1 MAEHKVTLL
10 PQGVTVSVPTG
21 ALLVEAIERAGLGLN
36 QPCGGQGRC
45 GRCAVV
51 VEEGAVRRRSVI
63 RLAPADLAAGYALA
77 CQTVVEGNARV
88 FLPPQEQI
96 ERRLVTDK
104 SARPV
109 EVPFAYDPVGEQSL
123 RIVEV
128 HLDPP
133 TLADNLDDERRL
145 LKAVEAR
152 LGMGSATAARPAG
165 RVSQAGPGLRVPLLL
180 RRRLGA
186 ELRAGEWNVSVVVET
201 DAWSSPRG
209 LWRLIDVAAGEVHP
223 YGLAVDIGTTTVTIY
238 LVDLRSGEV
247 VDQAA
252 EYNGQIA
259 RGEDVISRIVYAG
272 KGDGLEDLGVLVR
285 ATVNTL
291 IERVCARRKVDAQR
305 IYRVTVAGNTT
316 MTHLLLGVPPSSIR
330 LSPYIP
336 AFNQAQPVNAFEIGL
351 GVNPLAGVDCL
362 PGVASYVGSDITAG
376 VVAAGMMDTEEL
388 TLFID
393 VGTNGEIALGTRD
406 WMVSCACSAGPAFEG
421 AGVVCGMRATLG
433 AVEEVWVSSETLEPT
448 VRVIGGGPPRGLCGS
463 ALLSLL
469 GELFVTGLVDRSG
482 KFNLDRGTARVR
494 MGEHGGEY
502 VVAWAGETATGGD
515 IFITQVDVEN
525 LLRAKA
531 AIYAGFSVLAS
542 SVGLDLKDVQR
553 VLIGGS
559 FGKYLNIEK
568 AIQIGLMPDLPW
580 ERFGFLGNT
589 SIKGAYMA
597 LLSREARAQ
606 VLLAAEK
613 MTYVEL
619 SADNT
624 FYDAFTAALFLPHT
638 EIARFPSVATVWE
651 EANATRAAH
660 GLRGVVKG
668 EGEQVSTHDGG
679 SA

>member
-1 MAEHKVTLL
+1 MSGHKVTLL
-10 PQGVTVSVPTG
+10 PQDVTVEVPTG
-21 ALLVEAIERAGLGLN
+21 ALLVEAIERAGLRLN

-63 RLAPADLAAGYALA
+63 RLSPADVSAGYALA
-77 CQTVVEGNARV
+77 CQTVVEGDSRV
-88 FLPPQEQI
+88 VLPPQEQI

-109 EVPFAYDPVGEQSL
+109 EVPFAYDPRAEQSL
-123 RIVEV
+123 RIVEL
-128 HLDPP
+128 HLEPP

-145 LKAVEAR
+145 VKGLEAA
-152 LGMGSATAARPAG
+152 LGGRTSAPDRGNREAKRPLNL
-165 RVSQAGPGLRVPLLL
+165 VVPLPL
-180 RRRLGA
+180 RRRLGSVM
-186 ELRAGEWNVSVVVET
+186 RQCEWNVSVVIET
-201 DAWSSPRG
+201 DTWCSPRG
-209 LWRLIDVAAGEVHP
+209 VWRLLDVVGGEAHP
-223 YGLAVDIGTTTVTIY
+223 YGLAVDIGTTTVTVY
-238 LVDLRSGEV
+238 LVDLRTGEV
-247 VDQAA
+247 IDQAA

-259 RGEDVISRIVYAG
+259 RGEDVISRIVYAS
-272 KGDGLEDLGVLVR
+272 KGDGLEELGTLVR
-285 ATVNTL
+285 GTINGL
-291 IERVCARRKVDAQR
+291 IERVCGRRKVDAQR

-316 MTHLLLGVPPSSIR
+316 MAHLLLGVPPASIR

-336 AFNQAQPVNAFEIGL
+336 AFNQPQTMCAGEIGL
-351 GVNPLAGVDCL
+351 RVNPLAGVDCL

-421 AGVVCGMRATLG
+421 AGVVCGMRATTG
-433 AVEEVWVSSETLEPT
+433 AIEEVWVSSETLEPT
-448 VRVIGGGPPRGLCGS
+448 IRVIGGGPPRGLCGS

-469 GELFVTGLVDRSG
+469 AELFVTGVVDRSG
-482 KFNLDRGTARVR
+482 KFKSGCATDRVR
-494 MGEHGGEY
+494 IGEHGAEY
-502 VVAWAGETATGGD
+502 VVAWGKDSAAGQD

-531 AIYAGFSVLAS
+531 AIYAGFSVLAA
-542 SVGLDLKDVQR
+542 SVGLDLMDVQR

-589 SIKGAYMA
+589 AIKGAYMA

-638 EIARFPSVATVWE
+638 EIARFPSVAAVWE
-651 EANATRAAH
+651 SSTGARDQNGGQARAYSEREPN
-660 GLRGVVKG
+660 GNV
-668 EGEQVSTHDGG
+668 TGG
-679 SA
+679 RS

>member
-1 MAEHKVTLL
+1 MAEHKITLL
-10 PQGVTVSVPTG
+10 PQGITVEVPTG

-51 VEEGAVRRRSVI
+51 VEDGAVRRRSVI
-63 RLAPADLAAGYALA
+63 RLSAADVAAGYALA
-77 CQTVVEGNARV
+77 CQTVVEGDARV
-88 FLPPQEQI
+88 LLPPQEQI

-109 EVPFAYDPVGEQSL
+109 EVPFAYDPRAEQCL
-123 RIVEV
+123 RVLEL

-133 TLADNLDDERRL
+133 SLADNLDDERRL
-145 LKAVEAR
+145 LKGVEAALR
-152 LGMGSATAARPAG
+152 LSPPAAQGAGGREPRP
-165 RVSQAGPGLRVPLLL
+165 RPSLVVPLVL
-180 RRRLGA
+180 RRNLGGV
-186 ELRAGEWNVSVVVET
+186 LRQGEWNVSVVVET
-201 DAWSSPRG
+201 ETWSSPRG
-209 LWRLIDVAAGEVHP
+209 VWRIIDVVAGEIHP
-223 YGLAVDIGTTTVTIY
+223 YGLAVDIGTTTVTVY
-238 LVDLRSGEV
+238 LVDLLTGEA

-272 KGDGLEDLGVLVR
+272 KGDGLEELGGLVR
-285 ATVNTL
+285 STVNTL
-291 IERVCARRKVDAQR
+291 IERVCGRRKVDSQR
-305 IYRVTVAGNTT
+305 VYRLTVAGNTT
-316 MTHLLLGVPPSSIR
+316 MTHLLLGVPPGSIR

-336 AFNQAQPVNAFEIGL
+336 AFNQPQPVCAGEIGL
-351 GVNPLAGVDCL
+351 EVNPLAAIDCL

-376 VVAAGMMDTEEL
+376 VLAVGMMETEEL

-421 AGVVCGMRATLG
+421 AGVVCGMRATVG
-433 AVEEVWVSSETLEPT
+433 AIEEVWVSSETLEPT
-448 VRVIGGGPPRGLCGS
+448 VRVIGGGKARGLCGS

-469 GELFVTGLVDRSG
+469 AELFVTAVVDRSG
-482 KFNLDRGTARVR
+482 KFKLDCGSTRVR
-494 MGEHGGEY
+494 EGEHGGEY
-502 VVAWAGETATGGD
+502 VVTWAAETATGKD

-531 AIYAGFSVLAS
+531 AIYAGFSVLAA

-553 VLIGGS
+553 VVIGGS

-580 ERFGFLGNT
+580 ERFRFLGNT

-606 VLLAAEK
+606 IQLAAEK

-638 EIARFPSVATVWE
+638 EIARFPSVASLWE
-651 EANATRAAH
+651 QSGPRRNGKGWAGQSQSELAAA
-660 GLRGVVKG
+660 GSGN
-668 EGEQVSTHDGG
+668 GG
-679 SA
+679 KA

>member
-10 PQGVTVSVPTG
+10 PQGITVEVPTG
-21 ALLVEAIERAGLGLN
+21 ALLVEAIERAGLGVN

-51 VEEGAVRRRSVI
+51 VEDGAVRRRSVI
-63 RLAPADLAAGYALA
+63 RLSAADVAAGYALA
-77 CQTVVEGNARV
+77 CQTVVEGDARV
-88 FLPPQEQI
+88 RLPPQEQI

-109 EVPFAYDPVGEQSL
+109 EVPFAYDPRADQSL
-123 RIVEV
+123 RILELR
-128 HLDPP
+128 LDPP
-133 TLADNLDDERRL
+133 SLADNLDDERRL
-145 LKAVEAR
+145 LKGVEAALR
-152 LGMGSATAARPAG
+152 LSPPGAQGASG
-165 RVSQAGPGLRVPLLL
+165 RETRRGPSLVVPLVL
-180 RRRLGA
+180 RRNLGGV
-186 ELRAGEWNVSVVVET
+186 LRQGEWNVSVVLET
-201 DAWSSPRG
+201 DTWSSPRG
-209 LWRLIDVAAGEVHP
+209 VWRIIDVVAGEVHP
-223 YGLAVDIGTTTVTIY
+223 FGLAVDIGTTTVTVY
-238 LVDLRSGEV
+238 LVDLRTGEV

-252 EYNGQIA
+252 EYNGQIV

-272 KGDGLEDLGVLVR
+272 KGDGLEELGGLVR
-285 ATVNTL
+285 STVNTL
-291 IERVCARRKVDAQR
+291 IGRVCGRRKVDAQR
-305 IYRVTVAGNTT
+305 VYRITVAGNTT
-316 MTHLLLGVPPSSIR
+316 MTHLLLGVPPGSIR

-336 AFNQAQPVNAFEIGL
+336 AFNQAQPVCAGEISL
-351 GVNPLAGVDCL
+351 GVNPLAAVDCL

-376 VVAAGMMDTEEL
+376 VLAAGMMETEEL

-393 VGTNGEIALGTRD
+393 IGTNGEIALGTRD

-421 AGVVCGMRATLG
+421 AGVVCGMRATAG
-433 AVEEVWVSSETLEPT
+433 AIEEVWVSSETLEPT
-448 VRVIGGGPPRGLCGS
+448 VRVIGGGKARGLCGS

-469 GELFVTGLVDRSG
+469 GELFVTGVVDRSG
-482 KFNLDRGTARVR
+482 KFKLDCGSPRVR
-494 MGEHGGEY
+494 EGEHGGEY
-502 VVAWAGETATGGD
+502 VVTWAAETATGKD

-531 AIYAGFSVLAS
+531 AIYAGFSVLAA

-606 VLLAAEK
+606 IQLAAEK

-638 EIARFPSVATVWE
+638 EIARFPSVASLWE
-651 EANATRAAH
+651 QSGPRRNGNGWTGQSHSALAAA
-660 GLRGVVKG
+660 GSGNGGKG
-668 EGEQVSTHDGG
+668 
-679 SA
+679 

>member
-51 VEEGAVRRRSVI
+51 VEKGAVRRRSVI
-63 RLAPADLAAGYALA
+63 RLAQADLAAGYALA
-77 CQTVVEGNARV
+77 CQTVVEGDARI

-152 LGMGSATAARPAG
+152 LGMGGARAPRPG
-165 RVSQAGPGLRVPLLL
+165 GSGSRAGPGLRVPLLL

-186 ELRAGEWNVSVVVET
+186 ELREGEWNVSVVVET

-247 VDQAA
+247 VEQAA

-259 RGEDVISRIVYAG
+259 RGEDVISRIVYAA
-272 KGDGLEDLGVLVR
+272 KGDGLDDLSELVR
-285 ATVNTL
+285 ATVNKL

-406 WMVSCACSAGPAFEG
+406 WMVSCACSAGPA
-421 AGVVCGMRATLG
+421 
-433 AVEEVWVSSETLEPT
+433 
-448 VRVIGGGPPRGLCGS
+448 
-463 ALLSLL
+463 
-469 GELFVTGLVDRSG
+469 
-482 KFNLDRGTARVR
+482 
-494 MGEHGGEY
+494 
-502 VVAWAGETATGGD
+502 
-515 IFITQVDVEN
+515 
-525 LLRAKA
+525 
-531 AIYAGFSVLAS
+531 
-542 SVGLDLKDVQR
+542 
-553 VLIGGS
+553 
-559 FGKYLNIEK
+559 
-568 AIQIGLMPDLPW
+568 
-580 ERFGFLGNT
+580 
-589 SIKGAYMA
+589 
-597 LLSREARAQ
+597 
-606 VLLAAEK
+606 
-613 MTYVEL
+613 
-619 SADNT
+619 
-624 FYDAFTAALFLPHT
+624 
-638 EIARFPSVATVWE
+638 
-651 EANATRAAH
+651 
-660 GLRGVVKG
+660 
-668 EGEQVSTHDGG
+668 
-679 SA
+679 

>member
-10 PQGVTVSVPTG
+10 PQGITVSVPTG
-21 ALLVEAIERAGLGLN
+21 ALLAEAIESAGLGLN

-51 VEEGAVRRRSVI
+51 VEEGTVRRRSVI
-63 RLAPADLAAGYALA
+63 RLSQTDLAAGYALA
-77 CQTVVEGNARV
+77 CQTVVEGDSRV

-109 EVPFAYDPVGEQSL
+109 EIPFAYDPASEQSL

-128 HLDPP
+128 HLAPP

-145 LKAVEAR
+145 LKSAEAR
-152 LGMGSATAARPAG
+152 LGMGGAASQRPSARGTRT
-165 RVSQAGPGLRVPLLL
+165 GPGLRVPLLL
-180 RRRLGA
+180 RRRLGS
-186 ELRAGEWNVSVVVET
+186 ELREGEWNVSVVVET

-209 LWRLIDVAAGEVHP
+209 MWRLIDVVAGPVHP
-223 YGLAVDIGTTTVTIY
+223 YGLAVDIGTTTVTVY

-247 VDQAA
+247 VEQAA

-259 RGEDVISRIVYAG
+259 RGEDVISRIVFAG
-272 KGDGLEDLGVLVR
+272 KGDGLEELGALVR
-285 ATVNTL
+285 GTVNTL
-291 IERVCARRKVDAQR
+291 IGRVCARGKVDPQR
-305 IYRVTVAGNTT
+305 IYRVTVTGNTT
-316 MTHLLLGVPPSSIR
+316 MTHLLLGVPPGSIR
-330 LSPYIP
+330 LTPYIP
-336 AFNQAQPVNAFEIGL
+336 SFNQAQPVNAFEIGL
-351 GVNPLAGVDCL
+351 SVNPLAGVDCL

-433 AVEEVWVSSETLEPT
+433 AIEEVWISSDTLEPT
-448 VRVIGGGPPRGLCGS
+448 VRVIGGGPARGLCGS

-469 GELFVTGLVDRSG
+469 AELFVTGVVDRSG
-482 KFNLDRGTARVR
+482 KFRIDRGTPRVR
-494 MGEHGGEY
+494 LGEHGGEY
-502 VVAWAGETATGGD
+502 VVAWAADGAAGQD
-515 IFITQVDVEN
+515 IVITQVDVEN

-531 AIYAGFSVLAS
+531 AIYAGFSVLAA

-589 SIKGAYMA
+589 SIKGAYMS

-638 EIARFPSVATVWE
+638 EIARFPSVASVWN
-651 EANATRAAH
+651 EANAPR
-660 GLRGVVKG
+660 
-668 EGEQVSTHDGG
+668 G
-679 SA
+679 SAVGSDEPVRTDHGGRA